1 MLDKEQESSN
11 TKKLLDE
18 QEVELRKN
26 IAKTIQ
32 HVKEKQEVIDEK
44 IKNNDY
50 KIYDASDHDK
60 MTLINRKMILK
71 TKLDML
77 ELREGVLDLDVAFM
91 DHLWS
96 NSQIIGDIIKI
107 ISQDSGMSSVNK
119 EKALSLL
126 NKLKPKKLT
135 INTGLVKA
143 EWYDDLKS
151 NS

>member
-1 MLDKEQESSN
+1 
-11 TKKLLDE
+11 LLDE

-107 ISQDSGMSSVNK
+107 ISQDSGMSSGNK

-135 INTGLVKA
+135 INIGLVKA

>member
-1 MLDKEQESSN
+1 M
-11 TKKLLDE
+11 LDE

>member
-1 MLDKEQESSN
+1 
-11 TKKLLDE
+11 LLDE

>member
-1 MLDKEQESSN
+1 M
-11 TKKLLDE
+11 DE